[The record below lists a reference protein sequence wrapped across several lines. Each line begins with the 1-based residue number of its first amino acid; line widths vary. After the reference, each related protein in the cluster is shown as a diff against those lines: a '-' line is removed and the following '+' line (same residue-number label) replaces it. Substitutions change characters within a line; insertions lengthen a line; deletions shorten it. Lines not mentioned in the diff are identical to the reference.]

1 MFGMGLLAG
10 RLVIKDGEK
19 AMKWISAGLRNI
31 LSLWEEPLWLMAFL
45 LIIPLLSLGKES
57 RRKLE
62 VRQRSGL
69 PVVERRQ
76 AGAGARGKSPAS
88 TLHRLTRFRITA
100 ITLTIL
106 ALAGT
111 ALPLPTTRRHLAVLI
126 DVSDSITSA
135 EREKSRAAVLKVLEK
150 MKPADRVDLVI
161 FSTFPQVLA
170 RGLAPQEASAVM
182 TTTGLHAEN
191 SQHTNLEAA
200 LLTTDQLFKDVRGN
214 KGILLLSDGRPNA
227 GETSIEAWMKSS
239 SMRTCR
245 KIPIYA
251 FPVGKTGNSLVS
263 LGLDLP
269 DLARP
274 GENTLLGWEVFSA
287 YKQKLLVTVRLNGKE
302 LSSQEFTLL
311 PGRRRIPLTVQAPDF
326 GAHVVELAIS
336 DERGVPVPHATCGGV
351 LRVGGRAR
359 VLVVSEERD
368 ASPLVRALTVQG
380 MEVQEIGVAGL
391 PESLSGFA
399 SYSAVIL
406 DNVPALYLTERQEDA
421 LQSFVSG
428 GGGLLVV
435 GGDSSLG
442 RGEYYASGLEELLP
456 VQTDTRQRL
465 LFTRAKILYLI
476 DQSGSMAEL
485 VGPISKEKAALQG
498 IAESLKELNP
508 IDEVGILSFSD
519 RAEWVLPFTSASNLD
534 QIRRA
539 LSHTGQGGG
548 TDLASGLAEAVQ
560 GLSGSGPLR
569 RHVVILTDGFTSEE
583 RLESLCRRL
592 HGMGATITTIGVG
605 REVNEKILRSVAQ
618 WGEGQFYRAEDERIP
633 QIIIKE
639 TIRVT
644 RDLIQEGYFQ
654 PEVRTDSHFLRGLG
668 TFLPVQGYLITRPKK
683 MSHIYLEV
691 GSEEKDPLLAGWR
704 YGNGQVMVFTADSGR
719 RWLARWSGSPLFNQF
734 WGQVTRSIMKA
745 RIDTGL
751 HLTTRVEG
759 GAVRVLVDATGPDR
773 HLRTGLQLVG
783 RMGADTTE
791 MFRLKETF
799 PGRYEATLPTSGRG
813 IQEFEVYELAGKSWT
828 VGAVW
833 LPPSDEY
840 QSYGPDLGVLGY
852 LTAVTG
858 GRILTQEELEIPAS
872 LSWEP
877 YPLRQWL
884 LIAALF
890 LFVLE
895 LAYRSTSLGQVH
907 LAKTAFAGWWKR
919 QQQVLDSLRAYDQ
932 RAELTETSGE
942 KTQTA
947 YKYLAQKRAHRSF
960 EE

>member
-1 MFGMGLLAG
+1 M
-10 RLVIKDGEK
+10 VIKDGEK

-633 QIIIKE
+633 QIII
-639 TIRVT
+639 
-644 RDLIQEGYFQ
+644 
-654 PEVRTDSHFLRGLG
+654 
-668 TFLPVQGYLITRPKK
+668 
-683 MSHIYLEV
+683 EV

>member
-633 QIIIKE
+633 QIII
-639 TIRVT
+639 
-644 RDLIQEGYFQ
+644 
-654 PEVRTDSHFLRGLG
+654 
-668 TFLPVQGYLITRPKK
+668 
-683 MSHIYLEV
+683 EV